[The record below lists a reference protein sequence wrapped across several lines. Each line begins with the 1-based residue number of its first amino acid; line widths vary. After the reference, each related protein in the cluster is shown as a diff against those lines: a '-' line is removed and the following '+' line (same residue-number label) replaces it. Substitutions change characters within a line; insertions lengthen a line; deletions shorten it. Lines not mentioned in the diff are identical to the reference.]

1 MIKKNAVLTLPRNG
15 CPRAI
20 RVGRTVVVAA
30 VYIDRGWYI
39 MVYRYIFSRHTTWR
53 GANITHAPREKEGAE
68 NPVLGRRVA
77 GGAADVTGGCRRVGK
92 AIATNKPSPPP
103 IDAPIFPLDNVYTLV
118 ERVLCTYIYTAIYIH
133 TVKSTDPTGR
143 RRWYPSSPRST
154 PVGPRTAPRQRT
166 FAPCLENGRRLAI
179 VP

>member
-92 AIATNKPSPPP
+92 AIATNNTSPPP
-103 IDAPIFPLDNVYTLV
+103 LSTPRFFLSTMYIHSLNVYYARIYTLQ
-118 ERVLCTYIYTAIYIH
+118 YIYTLSNPPTPPDGGAG
-133 TVKSTDPTGR
+133 TLLRRDPP
-143 RRWYPSSPRST
+143 PSAREPLRANALLPRASKME
-154 PVGPRTAPRQRT
+154 GDSR
-166 FAPCLENGRRLAI
+166 
-179 VP
+179 